1 MDRHAMT
8 SVAKVIGEAAG
19 ICVLAAIVIGIMG
32 YVSKWTS
39 PLVYSNAFF
48 IAGGLA
54 IIAGASSRVAAGADW
69 GTYQRFHA
77 ESLHGQSIGE
87 QIGSIVTA
95 SSPWRLVILGF
106 VSGVTLMLISVIVSK
121 AG

>member
-1 MDRHAMT
+1 MDRHTT
-8 SVAKVIGEAAG
+8 SVVGKLLGEAAG
-19 ICVLAAIVIGIMG
+19 ICVLAGVIIGIMG
-32 YVSKWTS
+32 YLNKWVSS
-39 PLVYSNAFF
+39 LEYSNAFF
-48 IAGGLA
+48 IAGSLT

-77 ESLHGQSIGE
+77 ESLSGQSIGE

-106 VSGVTLMLISVIVSK
+106 LSGLTLIVISVVVSQVF
-121 AG
+121 